1 MPDIAFYA
9 IAAVTVMGAVMA
21 LEARDLV
28 YGAVALGVSF
38 LGVAALFFLLDAVYI
53 GTFQI
58 AVYIGAVVILILFTV
73 MLVGPA
79 RVEGPIEL
87 RRSALFLAILV
98 AMMLGVGGALA
109 SPAAFNANQ
118 DCQQECNILGFS
130 QSLLTTY
137 QVQFAVLS
145 LVFAAAV
152 IGALTLAK
160 SDRRTVEK

>member
-9 IAAVTVMGAVMA
+9 IAAVTVIAAVMA

-28 YGAVALGVSF
+28 YGAVSLGVSF
-38 LGVAALFFLLDAVYI
+38 LGVASLFFLLDAVYI

-58 AVYIGAVVILILFTV
+58 AVYIGAIVILILFTV

-79 RVEGPIEL
+79 KGEGPTEL

-109 SPAAFNANQ
+109 SPAAFSSTQ
-118 DCQQECNILGFS
+118 DCQLECNLVEFS
-130 QSLLTTY
+130 KSLLLTY
-137 QVQFAVLS
+137 QVQLAVLS

-160 SDRRTVEK
+160 TDRTAGS